1 MKKIKITDLLIFI
14 VTAELVGALSA
25 LLSGDFKS
33 FYADIIRPPL
43 SPPPWLFPAI
53 WAVLYALMGI
63 SAYIIWRDNGSEV
76 RKAAALKLYFLQLAV
91 NFSWS
96 IIFFRF
102 RLLEAAAVT
111 AILLFVLVV
120 LMVMTFKRIN
130 NIAAWLNVPYI
141 IWLMFASYL
150 AVGIY
155 ILN

>member
-43 SPPPWLFPAI
+43 SPPSWLFPAV

-63 SAYIIWRDNGSEV
+63 SAYIIWRDNGSEI
-76 RKAAALKLYFLQLAV
+76 RKAAAMKLYFLQLAV

-102 RLLEAAAVT
+102 RLLEAAAFT
-111 AILLFVLVV
+111 AVLLFVLVV
-120 LMVMTFKRIN
+120 IMVISFRRVN
-130 NIAAWLNVPYI
+130 AAAAWINVPYI
-141 IWLMFASYL
+141 IWLLFASYL
-150 AVGIY
+150 AISIY

>member
-43 SPPPWLFPAI
+43 SPPSWLFPAV

-63 SAYIIWRDNGSEV
+63 SVYIIWRDNDSEI
-76 RKAAALKLYFLQLAV
+76 RKATALKLYFLQLAV

-102 RLLEAAAVT
+102 RLLEAAAFT

-120 LMVMTFKRIN
+120 IMVISFRRVN
-130 NIAAWLNVPYI
+130 AAAAWLNVPYI
-141 IWLMFASYL
+141 IWLLFASYL
-150 AVGIY
+150 AISIY

>member
-43 SPPPWLFPAI
+43 SPPTWLFPAV
-53 WAVLYALMGI
+53 WTVLYALMGI
-63 SAYIIWRDNGSEV
+63 SAYIIWQDNGSAI

-96 IIFFRF
+96 VIFFRF
-102 RLLEAAAVT
+102 RLFEAAAAA

-120 LMVMTFKRIN
+120 LMMHSKE
-130 NIAAWLNVPYI
+130 
-141 IWLMFASYL
+141 
-150 AVGIY
+150 
-155 ILN
+155 